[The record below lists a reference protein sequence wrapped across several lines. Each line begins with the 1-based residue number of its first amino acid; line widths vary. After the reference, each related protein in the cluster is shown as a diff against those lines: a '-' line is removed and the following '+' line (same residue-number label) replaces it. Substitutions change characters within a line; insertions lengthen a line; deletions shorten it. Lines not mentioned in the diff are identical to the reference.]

1 MGQRD
6 VYDWLK
12 KRREEGDQWYSKKEI
27 EKALKDEGMS
37 NGSLIGL
44 SDDLFR
50 IAQTK
55 LVQMK
60 GEGVREYK
68 VVFRAYK

>member
-1 MGQRD
+1 MGQRE